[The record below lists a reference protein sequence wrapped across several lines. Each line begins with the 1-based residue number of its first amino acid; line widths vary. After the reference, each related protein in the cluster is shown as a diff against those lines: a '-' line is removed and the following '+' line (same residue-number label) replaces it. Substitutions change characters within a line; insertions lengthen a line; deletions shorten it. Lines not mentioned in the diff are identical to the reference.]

1 MAIIKNEPISLRE
14 MAENFKDD
22 DVSYEMLLKTLVN
35 QQFLDDENN
44 VTNKGLTAG
53 IMYHLDL
60 ESEQIKSP
68 LFSPAFQQRMAS
80 NIKWMIIHFPDERL
94 SLKNPAQE
102 KPVEVTPL
110 SDSEPVKPCAYKYLC
125 LDNFVILDTETTG
138 LNNDDEVCELG
149 IIDSDGNVLFHSY
162 YYPEKEVDPGAA
174 KVNHLSKEKL
184 AKYGKLNAEEW
195 DKIVKAIGGKVIVG
209 HNIPYDVRLITQSLK
224 KNGYDG
230 PLDALNNT
238 VDTIAIA
245 KRHIKSKS
253 YSLNNLTTLIGITR
267 EEQHDAVDDCRM
279 TLEFINR
286 LEDILKI
293 KAEYSFIRI

>member
-53 IMYHLDL
+53 IMYQLDL

-80 NIKWMIIHFPDERL
+80 NIKWMIVHFPDERL
-94 SLKNPAQE
+94 SLKNPVQE
-102 KPVEVTPL
+102 KPVVEVIPL
-110 SDSEPVKPCAYKYLC
+110 SDSDPVKPCAYKYLC

-162 YYPEKEVDPGAA
+162 
-174 KVNHLSKEKL
+174 
-184 AKYGKLNAEEW
+184 
-195 DKIVKAIGGKVIVG
+195 
-209 HNIPYDVRLITQSLK
+209 
-224 KNGYDG
+224 
-230 PLDALNNT
+230 
-238 VDTIAIA
+238 
-245 KRHIKSKS
+245 
-253 YSLNNLTTLIGITR
+253 
-267 EEQHDAVDDCRM
+267 
-279 TLEFINR
+279 
-286 LEDILKI
+286 
-293 KAEYSFIRI
+293 